1 LKLFLSSPHKKKQY
15 LLLTVDAIIIFAV
28 FVFAYAFRIVVFEGD
43 SFDAIFGR
51 FSWFIII
58 AVFIHLVMLYIF
70 EQYNI
75 ELKRPMVNLLV
86 WLTISVLLSVAFI
99 AILFYIFP
107 GAKLGRVIVFVH
119 IPLAVFALFVW
130 RIFFNKVLLEKSQK
144 NKLVMIG
151 DDCSERDIVH
161 FIDAYT
167 VINYQMLGVVSSY
180 DEDQGIIRINGKE
193 YGGGIAAYV
202 KEFAVKTIVVGEK
215 LKRSSSLKRE
225 LIGLKFA
232 GIEIFDFPTF
242 YQKLTARV
250 PVHYVG
256 EDWVL
261 FSHQDRSF
269 HPAIYLKLKRVFDI
283 TFSLT
288 GLFLS
293 APILLA
299 IAIIIKATSK
309 GDLIFRQERLG
320 LNEKPFTLMKFRTM
334 IVDAER
340 ESGPVWT
347 TTNDARVTRFGRFL
361 RKSRLDELPQF
372 VNILKGEMSFV
383 GPRPIRRFFAE
394 QLGEKIPYYRLRFT
408 VKPGVTGWAQVR
420 GDYAGSTE
428 GQLKKMEYE
437 LFYIQHRSF
446 FIDSFILLKTIQTM
460 LFRRGQ

>member
-1 LKLFLSSPHKKKQY
+1 VKLFLSSPHKKKQY

-28 FVFAYAFRIVVFEGD
+28 FVFAYAFRVVVFEGG
-43 SFDAIFGR
+43 SLGAISGR
-51 FSWFIII
+51 FSWFIIV
-58 AVFIHLVMLYIF
+58 AVFLHLVTLYIF

-75 ELKRPMVNLLV
+75 ELKRPMVNLFV

-119 IPLAVFALFVW
+119 IPLAVFGLFIW
-130 RIFFNKVLLEKSQK
+130 RILFNKIVLEKSQK
-144 NKLVMIG
+144 NKLLMIG
-151 DDCSERDIVH
+151 ADCSERDITH

-167 VINYQMLGVVSSY
+167 VINYELLGVMSGY
-180 DEDQGIIRINGKE
+180 DEDSGTLNVNGKE
-193 YGGGIAAYV
+193 YGAGIVSYV
-202 KEFAVKTIVVGEK
+202 REFGVKTIVIGEE
-215 LKRSSSLKRE
+215 LKKSRALKNE

-242 YQKLTARV
+242 YQKLTAKV
-250 PVHYVG
+250 PVYLVG

-288 GLFLS
+288 GLFVT
-293 APILLA
+293 APILLV
-299 IAIIIKATSK
+299 IALVIKATSK
-309 GDLIFRQERLG
+309 GDVIFRQERLG
-320 LNEKPFTLMKFRTM
+320 FNEKPFTLMKFRTM
-334 IVDAER
+334 VVDAER

-347 TTNDARVTRFGRFL
+347 KTNDARVTRFGSFL

-383 GPRPIRRFFAE
+383 GPRPIRRYFAE

-420 GDYAGSTE
+420 GDYAGSVE
-428 GQLKKMEYE
+428 GQLRKMEYE

-446 FIDSFILLKTIQTM
+446 FIDCFIMLKTIQTM